1 MSKLIQTVEE
11 LDAVLHW
18 RRKHALAIRERDA
31 LQQRLTAADERAD
44 LLEGLLRDLYLSNS
58 LSVRQ
63 MQRVHEIFNP
73 SAAALKPAQVS
84 HAKPET
90 IAGHHLACRA
100 VNDYKPGECSHNC
113 NPAAQPK
120 GVPVPKSKPVAKL
133 HAERLTGR
141 DGEYGITVEDSQWFN
156 TCRLTGGEFYLYA
169 EQPAPGAV
177 VLDEKDEFVT
187 WVRREWPQAPLSNVR
202 DLLPKDDPRYG
213 EYCDEALQR
222 AWVGWQA
229 RAAVIAKS

>member
-1 MSKLIQTVEE
+1 MTTNQTIDGVLREDLELVLIHGHSTTESNEAWDRLRALLEAESVACAQSQVEG
-11 LDAVLHW
+11 
-18 RRKHALAIRERDA
+18 KRERFEKWVIATKHPVYGFLDGRS
-31 LQQRLTAADERAD
+31 LSRGDDRTGYADEYVQ
-44 LLEGLLRDLYLSNS
+44 GLWVAYLAFGAS
-58 LSVRQ
+58 LPQ
-63 MQRVHEIFNP
+63 
-73 SAAALKPAQVS
+73 
-84 HAKPET
+84 
-90 IAGHHLACRA
+90 
-100 VNDYKPGECSHNC
+100 GE
-113 NPAAQPK
+113 
-120 GVPVPKSKPVAKL
+120 PVPKSKPVAKL